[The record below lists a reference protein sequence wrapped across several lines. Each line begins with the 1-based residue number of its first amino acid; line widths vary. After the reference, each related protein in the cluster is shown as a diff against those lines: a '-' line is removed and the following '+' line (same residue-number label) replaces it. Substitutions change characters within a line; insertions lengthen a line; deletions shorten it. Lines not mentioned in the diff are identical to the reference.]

1 MHSVLCGIDESGSD
15 QAVRAAVDYC
25 RENQVGLRLIGFVRD
40 KPSDTTTV
48 LAGERVR
55 RSKTVRLELDRAAE
69 TARTASVPVTT
80 TLRAGN
86 LEPELLQE
94 AAATGTGEIFY
105 VSSRGL
111 IRATLT
117 RQPRRELVH
126 LSTNAPTNTQLA
138 AAA

>member
-1 MHSVLCGIDESGSD
+1 
-15 QAVRAAVDYC
+15 
-25 RENQVGLRLIGFVRD
+25 
-40 KPSDTTTV
+40 
-48 LAGERVR
+48 
-55 RSKTVRLELDRAAE
+55 
-69 TARTASVPVTT
+69 
-80 TLRAGN
+80 
-86 LEPELLQE
+86 
-94 AAATGTGEIFY
+94 